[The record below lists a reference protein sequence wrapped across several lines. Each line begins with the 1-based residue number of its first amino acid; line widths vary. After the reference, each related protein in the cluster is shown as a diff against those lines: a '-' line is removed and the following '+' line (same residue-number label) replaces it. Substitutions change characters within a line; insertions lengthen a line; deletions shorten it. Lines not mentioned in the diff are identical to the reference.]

1 MRSDYLRGWVV
12 DAQLSDTG
20 RHMDVWI
27 IDVEGNVNRICIPW
41 CPCIHVH
48 AENRLLHNLPQ
59 WLNLPEIAEKFSIG
73 PIRMVKRR
81 LSLDEFE
88 MHNVLEIDIL
98 DSRKIRKAAQHIEA
112 RGDHHRYSLFSV
124 DAHLAQ
130 RFFIE
135 FGISPFQFVEWD
147 GDSFSLVD
155 ENDSWPKM
163 KVIELNFEYHSNN
176 GFDTLKSFLKKIE
189 IFQWDGFLPKR
200 KLDSVVQRKHCGMEF
215 LTEFEHCINRLNPD
229 IIVTRGGDALHF
241 AALDKLAKRVGFD
254 MNLSRTECELKPRSM
269 SRVVHSYGQVIRKD
283 AYFPLNGR
291 LHIDLRASFIVREG
305 GILGLFELSRHS
317 RQSPQDISRLS
328 PGSVISAIQ
337 MRIAMED
344 GVLVP
349 WKKNRAEDTKTAWDL
364 LATDR
369 GGLYLDSKP
378 GVYSDVIELDFA
390 SLFPS
395 IIATRNI
402 SPETLNCACCQTTT
416 EFPTTD
422 MFVPLNPNDAER
434 TFRQRARVDVFSSKI
449 FPSANASAL
458 QVPGLK
464 THTCARTH
472 GFLGRVVAPIIERRM
487 QLKNQRKRKGDLF
500 DLQQN
505 ALKWLLVTCF
515 GYTGYKNAR
524 FGRIEAHEAICAWA
538 REILLTTISIA
549 EDDGW
554 DVLHAIVDCVWIENK
569 SLETREEKIEAAM
582 QLSQKVTKLIGIPL
596 EFEDIYDFI
605 GFLPSRMHGA
615 GSLTKYWAYGQNG
628 FKLRG
633 IEARQHST
641 CEWISELQK
650 RSLEILKNNL
660 DNGGMYNSVAVQQ
673 TIITMLHDEIKR
685 LNSEGIDP
693 KRLVVTRRVTKRIQ
707 DFSVS
712 TNTQQAL
719 IRARK
724 LGQDILPGRKVR
736 FVATKPSPGVPE
748 SRVILLEELSGNSK
762 FRIDSEY
769 YQNLAVRAIWAILG
783 PFGWSDDEIRHGRRK
798 YTLFDFFDAF
808 NSKPSI
814 DDSAY

>member
-1 MRSDYLRGWVV
+1 MRSDYLRGWVI
-12 DAQLSDTG
+12 DAQLSATG

-41 CPCIHVH
+41 CACIHVH

-59 WLNLPEIAEKFSIG
+59 WLKLPEIAEKFSIG
-73 PIRMVKRR
+73 SIRMVKRR

-88 MHNVLEIDIL
+88 MHNVLEIDVL

-147 GDSFSLVD
+147 GDSVSLVN

-176 GFDTLKSFLKKIE
+176 GFDTLKSYLKKIE
-189 IFQWDGFLPKR
+189 IFQWDGFLPR
-200 KLDSVVQRKHCGMEF
+200 KKLHSVVQRKHCGMEF

-291 LHIDLRASFIVREG
+291 LHIDLSASFIVREG

-349 WKKNRAEDTKTAWDL
+349 WKKNRAEDTKTAWEL

-538 REILLTTISIA
+538 REILLATISIA

-569 SLETREEKIEAAM
+569 NLETREEKIDAAM

-615 GSLTKYWAYGQNG
+615 GSLTKYWAHGQNG

-641 CEWISELQK
+641 CEWVSELQK

-660 DNGGMYNSVAVQQ
+660 DNGGKYNSVAVQQ

-685 LNSEGIDP
+685 LNSEEIDP
-693 KRLVVTRRVTKRIQ
+693 KTLVVTRRVTKRIQ

-748 SRVILLEELSGNSK
+748 SRVILLEELSSNSK

-783 PFGWSDDEIRHGRRK
+783 PFGWSDEEIRHGRRK

-808 NSKPSI
+808 NPKPSI

>member
-1 MRSDYLRGWVV
+1 
-12 DAQLSDTG
+12 
-20 RHMDVWI
+20 
-27 IDVEGNVNRICIPW
+27 
-41 CPCIHVH
+41 
-48 AENRLLHNLPQ
+48 
-59 WLNLPEIAEKFSIG
+59 
-73 PIRMVKRR
+73 
-81 LSLDEFE
+81 
-88 MHNVLEIDIL
+88 
-98 DSRKIRKAAQHIEA
+98 
-112 RGDHHRYSLFSV
+112 
-124 DAHLAQ
+124 
-130 RFFIE
+130 
-135 FGISPFQFVEWD
+135 
-147 GDSFSLVD
+147 
-155 ENDSWPKM
+155 
-163 KVIELNFEYHSNN
+163 
-176 GFDTLKSFLKKIE
+176 
-189 IFQWDGFLPKR
+189 
-200 KLDSVVQRKHCGMEF
+200 MEF

-254 MNLSRTECELKPRSM
+254 MNLSRTKCELKPRSM

-291 LHIDLRASFIVREG
+291 LHIDLSASFIVREG

-349 WKKNRAEDTKTAWDL
+349 WKKNRAEDTKTAWEL

-538 REILLTTISIA
+538 REILLATISIA

-569 SLETREEKIEAAM
+569 NLETREEKIDAAM
-582 QLSQKVTKLIGIPL
+582 QLSQKVTELIGIPL

-615 GSLTKYWAYGQNG
+615 GSLTKYWAHGQNG

-641 CEWISELQK
+641 CEWVSELQK

-660 DNGGMYNSVAVQQ
+660 DNGGKYNSV
-673 TIITMLHDEIKR
+673 LR
-685 LNSEGIDP
+685 
-693 KRLVVTRRVTKRIQ
+693 
-707 DFSVS
+707 
-712 TNTQQAL
+712 
-719 IRARK
+719 
-724 LGQDILPGRKVR
+724 
-736 FVATKPSPGVPE
+736 
-748 SRVILLEELSGNSK
+748 
-762 FRIDSEY
+762 
-769 YQNLAVRAIWAILG
+769 
-783 PFGWSDDEIRHGRRK
+783 
-798 YTLFDFFDAF
+798 
-808 NSKPSI
+808 
-814 DDSAY
+814 

>member
-1 MRSDYLRGWVV
+1 MRSDYLRGWVI

-41 CPCIHVH
+41 CACIHVH

-59 WLNLPEIAEKFSIG
+59 WLKLPEIAEKFSIG

-88 MHNVLEIDIL
+88 MHNVLEIDVL

-147 GDSFSLVD
+147 GDSFSLID

-189 IFQWDGFLPKR
+189 VFQWDGFLPR
-200 KLDSVVQRKHCGMEF
+200 KKLHSVIQRKHCGMEF

-349 WKKNRAEDTKTAWDL
+349 WKKNRAEDTKTAWEL

-538 REILLTTISIA
+538 REILLATISIA

-569 SLETREEKIEAAM
+569 NLETREEKIDAAM

-615 GSLTKYWAYGQNG
+615 GSLTKYWAHGQNG

-641 CEWISELQK
+641 CEWVSELQK

-660 DNGGMYNSVAVQQ
+660 DNGGKYNSVAVQQ

-685 LNSEGIDP
+685 LNSEEIDP
-693 KRLVVTRRVTKRIQ
+693 RTLVVTRRVTKRIQ

-748 SRVILLEELSGNSK
+748 SRVILLEELSSDPK

-769 YQNLAVRAIWAILG
+769 YENLAVRAIWAILG
-783 PFGWSDDEIRHGRRK
+783 PFGWSDEEIRHGRRK

-808 NSKPSI
+808 NPKPSI

>member
-1 MRSDYLRGWVV
+1 MRSDYLRGWVI

-41 CPCIHVH
+41 CACIHVH

-59 WLNLPEIAEKFSIG
+59 WLKLPEIAEKFSIG

-88 MHNVLEIDIL
+88 MHNVLEVDVL

-176 GFDTLKSFLKKIE
+176 GFDTLKSYLKKIE
-189 IFQWDGFLPKR
+189 IFQWDGFLPR
-200 KLDSVVQRKHCGMEF
+200 KKLHSVVQRKHCGMEF

-291 LHIDLRASFIVREG
+291 LHIDLSASFIVREG

-349 WKKNRAEDTKTAWDL
+349 WKKNRAEDTKTAWEL

-378 GVYSDVIELDFA
+378 GVYADVIELDFA

-538 REILLTTISIA
+538 REILLATISIA

-569 SLETREEKIEAAM
+569 NLETREEKIDAAM

-615 GSLTKYWAYGQNG
+615 GSLTKYWAHGQNG

-641 CEWISELQK
+641 CEWIIELQK
-650 RSLEILKNNL
+650 RSLEILKKNL
-660 DNGGMYNSVAVQQ
+660 DNGGKYNSVAVQQ

-685 LNSEGIDP
+685 LNSKEIDP
-693 KRLVVTRRVTKRIQ
+693 KTLVVTRRVTKRIQ

-748 SRVILLEELSGNSK
+748 SRVILLEELSSNSK

-783 PFGWSDDEIRHGRRK
+783 PFGWSDEEIRHGRRK

-808 NSKPSI
+808 NPKPSI

>member
-1 MRSDYLRGWVV
+1 
-12 DAQLSDTG
+12 
-20 RHMDVWI
+20 MDVWI

-41 CPCIHVH
+41 CACIHVH
-48 AENRLLHNLPQ
+48 AENQLLHNLPQ

-176 GFDTLKSFLKKIE
+176 GFDTLKSYLKKIE

-349 WKKNRAEDTKTAWDL
+349 WKKNRAEDTKTAWEL

-487 QLKNQRKRKGDLF
+487 QLKNQRKKKGDLF

-660 DNGGMYNSVAVQQ
+660 DNGGKYNSVAVQQ

-693 KRLVVTRRVTKRIQ
+693 KTLVVTRRVTKRIQ

-783 PFGWSDDEIRHGRRK
+783 PFGWSDDEIRHGRRR

>member
-1 MRSDYLRGWVV
+1 MRSDYLRGWVI
-12 DAQLSDTG
+12 DAQLSGTG

-41 CPCIHVH
+41 CACIHVH

-59 WLNLPEIAEKFSIG
+59 WLKLPEIAEKFSIG
-73 PIRMVKRR
+73 SIRMVKRR

-88 MHNVLEIDIL
+88 MHNVLEIDVL

-147 GDSFSLVD
+147 GDSFSLVN

-176 GFDTLKSFLKKIE
+176 GFDTLKSYLKKIE
-189 IFQWDGFLPKR
+189 IFQWDGFLPR
-200 KLDSVVQRKHCGMEF
+200 KKLHSVVQRKHCGMEF
-215 LTEFEHCINRLNPD
+215 LTEFKHCINRLNPD

-291 LHIDLRASFIVREG
+291 LHIDLSASFIVREG

-349 WKKNRAEDTKTAWDL
+349 WKKNRAEDTKTAWEL

-524 FGRIEAHEAICAWA
+524 FGRIEAHEAICV
-538 REILLTTISIA
+538 RGLEKYYLQPFQLLKMM
-549 EDDGW
+549 DGMF
-554 DVLHAIVDCVWIENK
+554 C
-569 SLETREEKIEAAM
+569 M
-582 QLSQKVTKLIGIPL
+582 Q
-596 EFEDIYDFI
+596 
-605 GFLPSRMHGA
+605 
-615 GSLTKYWAYGQNG
+615 
-628 FKLRG
+628 
-633 IEARQHST
+633 
-641 CEWISELQK
+641 
-650 RSLEILKNNL
+650 
-660 DNGGMYNSVAVQQ
+660 
-673 TIITMLHDEIKR
+673 
-685 LNSEGIDP
+685 
-693 KRLVVTRRVTKRIQ
+693 
-707 DFSVS
+707 
-712 TNTQQAL
+712 
-719 IRARK
+719 
-724 LGQDILPGRKVR
+724 
-736 FVATKPSPGVPE
+736 
-748 SRVILLEELSGNSK
+748 
-762 FRIDSEY
+762 
-769 YQNLAVRAIWAILG
+769 
-783 PFGWSDDEIRHGRRK
+783 
-798 YTLFDFFDAF
+798 
-808 NSKPSI
+808 
-814 DDSAY
+814 

>member
-1 MRSDYLRGWVV
+1 
-12 DAQLSDTG
+12 
-20 RHMDVWI
+20 MDVWLMAA
-27 IDVEGNVNRICIPW
+27 DGCVSRLSVPW
-41 CPCIHVH
+41 CACIHVS
-48 AENRLLHNLPQ
+48 AENRLLDNLSE
-59 WLNLPEIAEKFSIG
+59 WLQLPEISSKFSVG
-73 PIRMVKRR
+73 STRMVKKR

-88 MHNVLEIDIL
+88 MHNVLEIDVL
-98 DSRKIRKAAQHIEA
+98 DSRKIRKIAQHIEA

-147 GDSFSLVD
+147 GDSFSSLN
-155 ENDSWPKM
+155 ENDKWPKM
-163 KVIELNFEYHSNN
+163 KVIELNFEYNSNN
-176 GFDTLKSFLKKIE
+176 GFDTIKSYLKKIE
-189 IFQWDGFLPKR
+189 VSLWGDFLPNKT
-200 KLDSVVQRKHCGMEF
+200 LDSIIERGGCGKDF
-215 LTEFEHCINRLNPD
+215 LIDFQECITRLNPD
-229 IIVTRGGDALHF
+229 IIITKGGDALHF
-241 AALDKLAKRVGFD
+241 AALDKLAKCVGVD
-254 MNLSRTECELKPRSM
+254 LNLSRSESELKPRTM

-291 LHIDLRASFIVREG
+291 LHLDLDASFIVREG

-349 WKKNRAEDTKTAWDL
+349 WKKNRAEDTKTAWEL

-378 GVYSDVIELDFA
+378 GVYTDVIELDFA

-402 SPETLNCACCQTTT
+402 SPETLNCACCETTT
-416 EFPTTD
+416 EFPTTE
-422 MFVPLNPNDAER
+422 MFVPLNPNEAEKE
-434 TFRQRARVDVFSSKI
+434 FRKRSQKDFFSSKI

-472 GFLGRVVAPIIERRM
+472 GFLGRVVSPLIERRM
-487 QLKNQRKRKGDLF
+487 QLKRLREKKGDIY

-538 REILLTTISIA
+538 RDILLTTISIA
-549 EDDGW
+549 ENEGW
-554 DVLHAIVDCVWIENK
+554 NVLHAIVDCVWIENK
-569 SLETREEKIEAAM
+569 ALESRKEKLESALR
-582 QLSQKVTKLIGIPL
+582 LSRKITELIGIPL

-615 GSLTKYWAYGQNG
+615 GSLTKYWAHGQNG

-641 CEWISELQK
+641 CKWIISLQK
-650 RSLEILKNNL
+650 RSLNILKDSLNNS
-660 DNGGMYNSVAVQQ
+660 NKYNSVAVQQ
-673 TIITMLHDEIKR
+673 QIITMLHDEIQC
-685 LNSEGIDP
+685 LNSGGIKP
-693 KRLVVTRRVTKRIQ
+693 KDLVVTRRVTKAIQ

-719 IRARK
+719 IRAKK

-736 FVATKPSPGVPE
+736 FVSTKAFPGIPE
-748 SRVILLEELSGNSK
+748 SRVVLLEELSDNLK
-762 FRIDSEY
+762 IKIDTEY
-769 YQNLAVRAIWAILG
+769 YESLAVRAIWAILG
-783 PFGWSDDEIRHGRRK
+783 PFGWNDEEIRQGRKKR
-798 YTLFDFFDAF
+798 TLFDFLDSF
-808 NSKPSI
+808 NPKPSI

>member
-1 MRSDYLRGWVV
+1 MRSDYLRGWVI

-41 CPCIHVH
+41 CACIHVH

-59 WLNLPEIAEKFSIG
+59 WLKLPEIAEKFSIG

-88 MHNVLEIDIL
+88 MHNVLEIDVL

-147 GDSFSLVD
+147 GDSFSLID
-155 ENDSWPKM
+155 ENDGWPKM

-176 GFDTLKSFLKKIE
+176 GFDTLKSYLKKIE
-189 IFQWDGFLPKR
+189 IFQWDGFLPR
-200 KLDSVVQRKHCGMEF
+200 KILHSVIQRKHCGMEF

-291 LHIDLRASFIVREG
+291 LHIDLSASFIVREG

-349 WKKNRAEDTKTAWDL
+349 WKKNRAEDTKTAWEL

-538 REILLTTISIA
+538 REILLATISIA

-569 SLETREEKIEAAM
+569 NLETREEKIDAAM

-615 GSLTKYWAYGQNG
+615 GSLTKYWAHGQNG

-641 CEWISELQK
+641 CEWVSELQK

-660 DNGGMYNSVAVQQ
+660 DNGGKYNSVAVQQ

-685 LNSEGIDP
+685 LNSEEIDP
-693 KRLVVTRRVTKRIQ
+693 KTLVVTRRVTKRIQ

-748 SRVILLEELSGNSK
+748 SRVILLEELSSNSK

-783 PFGWSDDEIRHGRRK
+783 PFGWSDEEIRHGRRK

-808 NSKPSI
+808 NPKPSI

>member
-1 MRSDYLRGWVV
+1 MRGWVI
-12 DAQLSDTG
+12 DAQLGASG
-20 RHMDVWI
+20 RNMDVWI
-27 IDVEGNVNRICIPW
+27 IDVQGSVNRISVPW
-41 CPCIHVH
+41 CAHIHVH
-48 AENRLLHNLPQ
+48 AENRLLSNLPQ
-59 WLNLPEIAEKFSIG
+59 WLKLPEISEKFSVG
-73 PIRMVKRR
+73 SIRMVKRR

-88 MHNVLEIDIL
+88 MHNVLEIDVL
-98 DSRKIRKAAQHIEA
+98 DSRKIRKISQHIEA

-147 GDSFSLVD
+147 GDSFSLLN
-155 ENDSWPKM
+155 ENDTWPKM

-176 GFDTLKSFLKKIE
+176 GFDTLKSYLKRIE
-189 IFQWDGFLPKR
+189 IFEWDGFLPEKNP
-200 KLDSVVQRKHCGMEF
+200 DSVIQRKHCGNEF
-215 LTEFEHCINRLNPD
+215 LAEFQDCINRLNPD
-229 IIVTRGGDALHF
+229 IIITKGGDALHF
-241 AALDKLAKRVGFD
+241 AALDKLAKKVDFD
-254 MNLSRTECELKPRSM
+254 LNLSRAESELKPRSM

-291 LHIDLRASFIVREG
+291 LHIDLNASFIVREG

-349 WKKNRAEDTKTAWDL
+349 WKKNRAEDTKTAWEL

-416 EFPTTD
+416 EFPTTE
-422 MFVPLNPNDAER
+422 MFVPLSPDDAER
-434 TFRQRARVDVFSSKI
+434 TFRERARQNIFSSKI

-487 QLKNQRKRKGDLF
+487 QLKSQRKRKGDLF

-538 REILLTTISIA
+538 RDILLATISIA
-549 EDDGW
+549 EDEGW
-554 DVLHAIVDCVWIENK
+554 NVLHAIVDCVWIENK
-569 SLETREEKIEAAM
+569 NLKTREKKMDAAM
-582 QLSQKVTKLIGIPL
+582 QLSAKVSKLIGIPL

-615 GSLTKYWAYGQNG
+615 GSLTKYWAHGQNG

-641 CEWISELQK
+641 CQWIIRLQK
-650 RSLEILKNNL
+650 NSLEILKDSL
-660 DNGGMYNSVAVQQ
+660 DNGGKYGSIAVQQ
-673 TIITMLHDEIKR
+673 QIIAMLHNEIG
-685 LNSEGIDP
+685 LLDSGEINP
-693 KRLVVTRRVTKRIQ
+693 KDLVVTRRVTKRIQ

-719 IRARK
+719 IRARR

-736 FVATKPSPGVPE
+736 FIVTKQLSGVPE
-748 SRVILLEELSGNSK
+748 SRVALLEELSENSR
-762 FRIDSEY
+762 FRIDSDY
-769 YQNLAVRAIWAILG
+769 YQNLALRAIWAILG
-783 PFGWSDDEIRHGRRK
+783 PFGWSDEEIRQGRKK
-798 YTLFDFFDAF
+798 YTLFDFFDTF

>member
-1 MRSDYLRGWVV
+1 MRSDSLRGWII
-12 DAQLSDTG
+12 DAQLSANG

-27 IDVEGNVNRICIPW
+27 SDVNGDVERVCVPW
-41 CPCIHVH
+41 CACIHVH
-48 AENRLLHNLPQ
+48 AENQLMVNLPQ
-59 WLNLPEIAEKFSIG
+59 WLKLPEISETFSIG
-73 PIRMVKRR
+73 GTRMVKKR

-88 MHNVLEIDIL
+88 MHNVLEIDVL
-98 DSRKIRKAAQHIEA
+98 DSRKIRKISQHIEA
-112 RGDHHRYSLFSV
+112 RGEHHRYSLFSV

-147 GDSFSLVD
+147 GDSFSLLG
-155 ENDSWPKM
+155 ENDNWPKM
-163 KVIELNFEYHSNN
+163 KVIELKFEYHSNN
-176 GFDTLKSFLKKIE
+176 GFDTLKSYLKQIE
-189 IFQWDGFLPKR
+189 IILWDGFLPGKR
-200 KLDSVVQRKHCGMEF
+200 VDSVVQRKHCGKEF
-215 LTEFEHCINRLNPD
+215 LEEFQDSINRLSPD
-229 IIVTRGGDALHF
+229 VIVTKGGDALHF

-254 MNLSRTECELKPRSM
+254 LNLSRSESELKPRSM

-291 LHIDLRASFIVREG
+291 LHIDLDASFIVREG

-349 WKKNRAEDTKTAWDL
+349 WKKNRAEDTKTAWEL

-416 EFPTTD
+416 DLPTTE
-422 MFVPLNPNDAER
+422 MFVPLNPDEAEK
-434 TFRQRARVDVFSSKI
+434 TFRERARGRFFSSKI

-487 QLKNQRKRKGDLF
+487 QLKSQRKRKGDTF

-538 REILLTTISIA
+538 RDILLTTISIA

-554 DVLHAIVDCVWIENK
+554 NVLHAIVDCIWIENK
-569 SLETREEKIEAAM
+569 NLKTREEKIASAM
-582 QLSQKVTKLIGIPL
+582 QLSQRVTDLIGIPL

-605 GFLPSRMHGA
+605 GFLPSRMHNA
-615 GSLTKYWAYGQNG
+615 GSLTKYWAHGQNG

-641 CEWISELQK
+641 CEWIVAIQK
-650 RSLEILKNNL
+650 ESLEILKDNL
-660 DNGGMYNSVAVQQ
+660 NGESNYDSITAQQ
-673 TIITMLHDEIKR
+673 KIIAKLHDKIR
-685 LNSEGIDP
+685 YLNSGKIDP
-693 KRLVVTRRVTKRIQ
+693 KKLVITRRVTKRIE

-719 IRARK
+719 IRARR

-736 FVATKPSPGVPE
+736 FVATKPSQGIPE
-748 SRVILLEELSGNSK
+748 SRVVLLEELSDNPGFK
-762 FRIDSEY
+762 VDSEY
-769 YQNLAVRAIWAILG
+769 YEGLAIRAIWAILG
-783 PFGWSDDEIRHGRRK
+783 PFGWSDEEIRQGQRK
-798 YTLFDFFDAF
+798 YTLFDFFSAF
-808 NSKPSI
+808 DSNPGVN
-814 DDSAY
+814 DSAY

>member
-1 MRSDYLRGWVV
+1 MRSDSLRGWII
-12 DAQLSDTG
+12 DAQLGTSG

-27 IDVEGNVNRICIPW
+27 SGVNGNVERVCVPW
-41 CPCIHVH
+41 CACIHVH
-48 AENRLLHNLPQ
+48 AENQLMVNLPQ
-59 WLNLPEIAEKFSIG
+59 WLKLPEIAEKFSIG

-88 MHNVLEIDIL
+88 MHNVLEIDVL

-147 GDSFSLVD
+147 GDSFSLVN

-176 GFDTLKSFLKKIE
+176 GFDTLKSYLKKIE
-189 IFQWDGFLPKR
+189 IFQWDGFLPR
-200 KLDSVVQRKHCGMEF
+200 KKLHSVVQRKHCGMEF
-215 LTEFEHCINRLNPD
+215 LTEFEYCINRLNPD

-291 LHIDLRASFIVREG
+291 LHIDLSASFIVREG

-349 WKKNRAEDTKTAWDL
+349 WKKNRAEDTKTAWEL

-538 REILLTTISIA
+538 RDILLTTISIA

-554 DVLHAIVDCVWIENK
+554 NVLHAIVDCVWIENK
-569 SLETREEKIEAAM
+569 NLETREEKIDAAM

-615 GSLTKYWAYGQNG
+615 GSLTKYWAHGQNG

-641 CEWISELQK
+641 CEWVSELQK

-660 DNGGMYNSVAVQQ
+660 DNGGKYNSVAVQQ

-685 LNSEGIDP
+685 LNSEEIDP
-693 KRLVVTRRVTKRIQ
+693 KTLVVTRRVTKRIQ

-748 SRVILLEELSGNSK
+748 SRVILLEELSSNSK

-783 PFGWSDDEIRHGRRK
+783 PFGWSDEEIRHGRRK

-808 NSKPSI
+808 NPKPSI

>member
-1 MRSDYLRGWVV
+1 MRSDCLRGWVI

-88 MHNVLEIDIL
+88 MHNVLEIDVL

-155 ENDSWPKM
+155 ENDNWPKM

-176 GFDTLKSFLKKIE
+176 GFETLKSYLKKIE

-349 WKKNRAEDTKTAWDL
+349 WKKNRAEDTKTAWEL

-660 DNGGMYNSVAVQQ
+660 DNGGKYNSVAVQQ

-693 KRLVVTRRVTKRIQ
+693 KSLVVTRRVTKRIQ

-808 NSKPSI
+808 DSKPSI

>member
-1 MRSDYLRGWVV
+1 MRSDYLRGWVI

-88 MHNVLEIDIL
+88 MHNVLEIDVL

-155 ENDSWPKM
+155 ENDNWPKM

-176 GFDTLKSFLKKIE
+176 GFETLKSYLKKIE

-349 WKKNRAEDTKTAWDL
+349 WKKNRAEDTKTAWEL

-660 DNGGMYNSVAVQQ
+660 DNGGKYNSVAVQQ

-693 KRLVVTRRVTKRIQ
+693 KSLVVTRRVTKRIQ

-762 FRIDSEY
+762 FKIDSEY

-783 PFGWSDDEIRHGRRK
+783 PFGWSDDEIRHGRRR

-808 NSKPSI
+808 NSKPST
-814 DDSAY
+814 DDSAC

>member
-1 MRSDYLRGWVV
+1 MRSDYLRGWVI

-41 CPCIHVH
+41 CACIHVH

-59 WLNLPEIAEKFSIG
+59 WLKLPEIAEKFSIG

-88 MHNVLEIDIL
+88 MHNVLEIDVL

-147 GDSFSLVD
+147 GDSFSLID

-189 IFQWDGFLPKR
+189 VFQWDGFLPR
-200 KLDSVVQRKHCGMEF
+200 KKLHSVIQRKHCGMEF

-349 WKKNRAEDTKTAWDL
+349 WKKNRAEDTKTAWEL

-538 REILLTTISIA
+538 REILLATISIA

-569 SLETREEKIEAAM
+569 NLETREEKIDAAM

-615 GSLTKYWAYGQNG
+615 GSLTKYWAHGQNG

-641 CEWISELQK
+641 CEWVSELQK

-660 DNGGMYNSVAVQQ
+660 DNGGKYNSVAVQQ

-685 LNSEGIDP
+685 LNSEEIDP
-693 KRLVVTRRVTKRIQ
+693 KTLVVTRRVTKRIQ

-748 SRVILLEELSGNSK
+748 SRVFLLEELSSNSK

-783 PFGWSDDEIRHGRRK
+783 PFGWSDEEIRHGRRK

-808 NSKPSI
+808 NPKPSI

>member
-1 MRSDYLRGWVV
+1 MRGWII
-12 DAQLSDTG
+12 DAQLGSSG
-20 RHMDVWI
+20 HHMDVWI
-27 IDVEGNVNRICIPW
+27 IDVEGRVNQVCIPW
-41 CPCIHVH
+41 CACIHVH
-48 AENRLLHNLPQ
+48 ADMRLLSNLPQ
-59 WLNLPEIAEKFSIG
+59 WLKLPEISEKFSVG
-73 PIRMVKRR
+73 PMRMVKKR

-88 MHNVLEIDIL
+88 MHYVLEVDVL
-98 DSRKIRKAAQHIEA
+98 DSRKIRKISQHIEA

-147 GDSFSLVD
+147 GDSFSLLN
-155 ENDSWPKM
+155 ENDTWPKM
-163 KVIELNFEYHSNN
+163 KVIELSFEYHSNN
-176 GFDTLKSFLKKIE
+176 GFDTLKSYLKKIE
-189 IFQWDGFLPKR
+189 ISLWQDFLPR
-200 KLDSVVQRKHCGMEF
+200 KNLDFVIKRKHCGKIFLAEF
-215 LTEFEHCINRLNPD
+215 QECINRLNPD
-229 IIVTRGGDALHF
+229 IIITKGGDALHF

-254 MNLSRTECELKPRSM
+254 FNLSRVKSELKPRSM

-291 LHIDLRASFIVREG
+291 LHIDLNASFIVREG
-305 GILGLFELSRHS
+305 GVLGLFELSKHS

-349 WKKNRAEDTKTAWDL
+349 WKKNRAEDTKTAWEL
-364 LATDR
+364 LAADR

-416 EFPTTD
+416 EFPKTE
-422 MFVPLNPNDAER
+422 MFVPLNPDEAER
-434 TFRQRARVDVFSSKI
+434 TFRERARSDVFSSKI

-464 THTCARTH
+464 AHTCARTH
-472 GFLGRVVAPIIERRM
+472 GFLGRVVAPLIERRM
-487 QLKNQRKRKGDLF
+487 QLKSRRKRKGDLH

-538 REILLTTISIA
+538 RDILLTTISIA

-554 DVLHAIVDCVWIENK
+554 NVLHAIVDCVWIENK
-569 SLETREEKIEAAM
+569 SLKTRDEKIDAAM
-582 QLSQKVTKLIGIPL
+582 QLSRKITKLIGIPL

-615 GSLTKYWAYGQNG
+615 GSLTKYWAHGQNG

-641 CEWISELQK
+641 CEWVTALQK
-650 RSLEILKNNL
+650 TSLEILKNNL
-660 DNGGMYNSVAVQQ
+660 IEHNNYDSVAVQQ
-673 TIITMLHDEIKR
+673 QIVKLLHDEIER
-685 LNSEGIDP
+685 LNSGEINP
-693 KRLVVTRRVTKRIQ
+693 KDLVVTRRVTKRIE

-719 IRARK
+719 IRARR
-724 LGQDILPGRKVR
+724 LGQNIPPGRKVH

-748 SRVILLEELSGNSK
+748 SRVILLEELSENSGFK
-762 FRIDSEY
+762 IDSDY
-769 YQNLAVRAIWAILG
+769 YQNLAIRAIWAILG
-783 PFGWSDDEIRHGRRK
+783 PFGWSDEEIKQGRRK
-798 YTLFDFFDAF
+798 YTLFDFFNSF
-808 NSKPSI
+808 NAKSSV

>member
-1 MRSDYLRGWVV
+1 VRSDCVRGWVI
-12 DAQLSDTG
+12 DAQLGASG
-20 RHMDVWI
+20 REMDVWI
-27 IDVEGNVNRICIPW
+27 IDVQGNVNRISIPW
-41 CPCIHVH
+41 CAHIHVH
-48 AENRLLHNLPQ
+48 AESRLLSNLPQ
-59 WLNLPEIAEKFSIG
+59 WLELPEIREKFSVG
-73 PIRMVKRR
+73 SIRMVKRR

-88 MHNVLEIDIL
+88 MHNVLEIDVL
-98 DSRKIRKAAQHIEA
+98 DSRKIRKISQHIEA

-135 FGISPFQFVEWD
+135 FGISPFQFVEWN
-147 GDSFSLVD
+147 GDSFSLLN
-155 ENDSWPKM
+155 ENDTWPKM
-163 KVIELNFEYHSNN
+163 KVIELKFEYHSNN
-176 GFDTLKSFLKKIE
+176 GFDTLKSYLKRIE
-189 IFQWDGFLPKR
+189 IFQWDDFLPEK
-200 KLDSVVQRKHCGMEF
+200 KLDVVIQRKHCGNEF
-215 LTEFEHCINRLNPD
+215 LTEFQDCINRLNPD
-229 IIVTRGGDALHF
+229 IIITKGGDALHL
-241 AALDKLAKRVGFD
+241 AALDKLAKKVDFD
-254 MNLSRTECELKPRSM
+254 LNLSRSESELKPRSM

-291 LHIDLRASFIVREG
+291 LHIDLNASFIVREG

-349 WKKNRAEDTKTAWDL
+349 WKKNRAEDTKTAWEL

-416 EFPTTD
+416 EFPTTE
-422 MFVPLNPNDAER
+422 MFVPLRPDDAER
-434 TFRQRARVDVFSSKI
+434 TFRERARRDIFSSKI

-487 QLKNQRKRKGDLF
+487 ELKSQTKRKGDLF

-538 REILLTTISIA
+538 RDILLATISIA
-549 EDDGW
+549 EDEGW
-554 DVLHAIVDCVWIENK
+554 NVLHAIVDCVWIENK
-569 SLETREEKIEAAM
+569 NLKTREEKIESAM
-582 QLSQKVTKLIGIPL
+582 QLSEKVSKLIGIPL

-615 GSLTKYWAYGQNG
+615 GSLTKYWAHGQNG

-641 CEWISELQK
+641 CLWITSLQK
-650 RSLEILKNNL
+650 NSLGILKDNL
-660 DNGGMYNSVAVQQ
+660 DNGGKYDSIAVQKQ
-673 TIITMLHDEIKR
+673 IITMLHDEISL
-685 LNSEGIDP
+685 LNSGEINP
-693 KRLVVTRRVTKRIQ
+693 ENLVVTRRVTKRIQ

-719 IRARK
+719 IRARR

-736 FVATKPSPGVPE
+736 FVATRPSPGVPE
-748 SRVILLEELSGNSK
+748 SRVVLLEELSKNSTFK
-762 FRIDSEY
+762 IDSDY
-769 YQNLAVRAIWAILG
+769 YQNLAIRAIWAILG
-783 PFGWSDDEIRHGRRK
+783 PFGWSDEEIRQGQKK
-798 YTLFDFFDAF
+798 YTLFDFFGAF

>member
-1 MRSDYLRGWVV
+1 MRGWVI
-12 DAQLSDTG
+12 DAQLGASG
-20 RHMDVWI
+20 RNMDVWI
-27 IDVEGNVNRICIPW
+27 IDVQGSVNRISVPW
-41 CPCIHVH
+41 CAHIHVH
-48 AENRLLHNLPQ
+48 AENRLLSNLPQ
-59 WLNLPEIAEKFSIG
+59 WLKLPEISEKFSVG
-73 PIRMVKRR
+73 SIRMVKRR

-88 MHNVLEIDIL
+88 MHNVLEIDVL
-98 DSRKIRKAAQHIEA
+98 DSRKIRKISQHIEA

-147 GDSFSLVD
+147 GDSFSLLN
-155 ENDSWPKM
+155 ENDTWPKM

-176 GFDTLKSFLKKIE
+176 GFDTLKSYLKRIE
-189 IFQWDGFLPKR
+189 IFEWDGFLPEKNP
-200 KLDSVVQRKHCGMEF
+200 DSVIQRKHCGNEF
-215 LTEFEHCINRLNPD
+215 LAEFQDCINRLNPD
-229 IIVTRGGDALHF
+229 IIITKGGDALHF
-241 AALDKLAKRVGFD
+241 AALDKLAKKVDFD
-254 MNLSRTECELKPRSM
+254 LNLSRAESELKPRSM

-291 LHIDLRASFIVREG
+291 LHIDLNASFIVREG

-349 WKKNRAEDTKTAWDL
+349 WKKNRAEDTKTAWEL

-416 EFPTTD
+416 EFPTTE
-422 MFVPLNPNDAER
+422 MFVPLSPDDAER
-434 TFRQRARVDVFSSKI
+434 TFRERARQNIFSSKI

-487 QLKNQRKRKGDLF
+487 QLKSQRKRKGDLF

-538 REILLTTISIA
+538 RDILLATISIA
-549 EDDGW
+549 EDEGW
-554 DVLHAIVDCVWIENK
+554 NVLHAIVDCVWIENK
-569 SLETREEKIEAAM
+569 NLKTREKKMDAAM
-582 QLSQKVTKLIGIPL
+582 QLSAKVSKLIGIPL

-615 GSLTKYWAYGQNG
+615 GSLTKYWAHGQNG

-641 CEWISELQK
+641 CQWIIRLQK
-650 RSLEILKNNL
+650 NSLEILKDSL
-660 DNGGMYNSVAVQQ
+660 DNGGKYGSIAVQQ
-673 TIITMLHDEIKR
+673 QIIAMLHNEIG
-685 LNSEGIDP
+685 LLDSGEINP
-693 KRLVVTRRVTKRIQ
+693 KDLVVTRRVTKRIQ

-719 IRARK
+719 IRARR

-736 FVATKPSPGVPE
+736 FIVTKQLSGVPE
-748 SRVILLEELSGNSK
+748 SRVALLEELSENSR
-762 FRIDSEY
+762 FRIDSDY
-769 YQNLAVRAIWAILG
+769 YQNLAIRAIWAILG
-783 PFGWSDDEIRHGRRK
+783 PFGWSDEEIRQGRKK
-798 YTLFDFFDAF
+798 YTLFDFFDTF

>member
-660 DNGGMYNSVAVQQ
+660 DNGGKYNSVAVQQ

>member
-1 MRSDYLRGWVV
+1 MRSDYLRGWVI

-41 CPCIHVH
+41 CACIHVH

-59 WLNLPEIAEKFSIG
+59 WLKLPEIAEKFSIG

-88 MHNVLEIDIL
+88 MHNVLEIDVL

-147 GDSFSLVD
+147 GDSFSLID

-163 KVIELNFEYHSNN
+163 KVIELDFEYHSNN

-189 IFQWDGFLPKR
+189 IFQWDGFLPR
-200 KLDSVVQRKHCGMEF
+200 KKLHSVIQRKHCGMEF

-349 WKKNRAEDTKTAWDL
+349 WKKNRAEDTKTAWEL

-538 REILLTTISIA
+538 REILLATISIA

-569 SLETREEKIEAAM
+569 NLETREEKIDAAM

-615 GSLTKYWAYGQNG
+615 GSLTKYWAHGQNG

-641 CEWISELQK
+641 CEWVSELQK

-660 DNGGMYNSVAVQQ
+660 DNGGKYNSVAVQQ

-685 LNSEGIDP
+685 LNSEEIDP
-693 KRLVVTRRVTKRIQ
+693 RTLVVTRRVTKRIQ

-748 SRVILLEELSGNSK
+748 SRVILLEELSSNSK

-783 PFGWSDDEIRHGRRK
+783 PFGWSDEEIRHGRRK

-808 NSKPSI
+808 NPKSSI

>member
-1 MRSDYLRGWVV
+1 MRSDTLRGWVI
-12 DAQLSDTG
+12 DAQLGATG
-20 RHMDVWI
+20 RQMEVWI
-27 IDVEGNVNRICIPW
+27 IDVQGSVNRICVPW
-41 CPCIHVH
+41 CGHIHVH
-48 AENRLLHNLPQ
+48 AESRLLSNLPQ
-59 WLNLPEIAEKFSIG
+59 WLELPEIREKFSVG
-73 PIRMVKRR
+73 SIRMVKRR

-88 MHNVLEIDIL
+88 MHNVLEIDVL
-98 DSRKIRKAAQHIEA
+98 DSRKIRKISQHIEA

-135 FGISPFQFVEWD
+135 FGISPFQFVEWN
-147 GDSFSLVD
+147 GDSFSLLN

-176 GFDTLKSFLKKIE
+176 GFDTLKSYLKKIE
-189 IFQWDGFLPKR
+189 VLQWDGFLPEK
-200 KLDSVVQRKHCGMEF
+200 KLDVVIQRKHCGNEF
-215 LTEFEHCINRLNPD
+215 LAEFQDCINRLNPD
-229 IIVTRGGDALHF
+229 IIITKGGDALHL
-241 AALDKLAKRVGFD
+241 AALDKLAKKVDFD
-254 MNLSRTECELKPRSM
+254 LNLSRAESELKPRSM

-291 LHIDLRASFIVREG
+291 LHIDLNASFIVREG

-349 WKKNRAEDTKTAWDL
+349 WKKNRAEDTKTAWEL

-416 EFPTTD
+416 EFPTTE
-422 MFVPLNPNDAER
+422 MFIPLSPDDAER
-434 TFRQRARVDVFSSKI
+434 TFRERARQDVFSSKI

-487 QLKNQRKRKGDLF
+487 QLKAQRKRKGDLF

-538 REILLTTISIA
+538 RDILLATISIA
-549 EDDGW
+549 EDEGW
-554 DVLHAIVDCVWIENK
+554 NVLHAIVDCVWIENK
-569 SLETREEKIEAAM
+569 NLKTREEKIESAM
-582 QLSQKVTKLIGIPL
+582 QLSEKVSKLIGIPL

-615 GSLTKYWAYGQNG
+615 GSLTKYWAHGQNG

-641 CEWISELQK
+641 CLWIASLQK
-650 RSLEILKNNL
+650 NSLGILKDNL
-660 DNGGMYNSVAVQQ
+660 DNGGKYDSITVQQ
-673 TIITMLHDEIKR
+673 QIIAMLHDEISL
-685 LNSEGIDP
+685 LNSGEINP
-693 KRLVVTRRVTKRIQ
+693 KDLVVTRRVTKRIQ

-719 IRARK
+719 IRARR

-748 SRVILLEELSGNSK
+748 SRVILLEELSENSK
-762 FRIDSEY
+762 FKIDSDY
-769 YQNLAVRAIWAILG
+769 YQNLAIRAIWAILG
-783 PFGWSDDEIRHGRRK
+783 PFGWSDEEIRQGQKK

-808 NSKPSI
+808 NPKSSV
-814 DDSAY
+814 DDSVY

>member
-1 MRSDYLRGWVV
+1 MRGWVI
-12 DAQLSDTG
+12 DAQLGASG
-20 RHMDVWI
+20 RNMDVWI
-27 IDVEGNVNRICIPW
+27 IDVQGSVNRISVPW
-41 CPCIHVH
+41 CAHIHVH
-48 AENRLLHNLPQ
+48 AENRLLSNLPQ
-59 WLNLPEIAEKFSIG
+59 WLKLPEISEKFSVG
-73 PIRMVKRR
+73 SIRMVKRR

-88 MHNVLEIDIL
+88 MHNVLEIDVL
-98 DSRKIRKAAQHIEA
+98 DSRKIRKISQHIEA

-147 GDSFSLVD
+147 GDSFSLLN
-155 ENDSWPKM
+155 ENDTWPKM

-176 GFDTLKSFLKKIE
+176 GFDTLKSYLKRIE
-189 IFQWDGFLPKR
+189 IFEWDGFLPEKNP
-200 KLDSVVQRKHCGMEF
+200 DSVIQRKHCGNEF
-215 LTEFEHCINRLNPD
+215 LAEFQDCINRLNPD
-229 IIVTRGGDALHF
+229 IIITKGGDALHF
-241 AALDKLAKRVGFD
+241 AALDKLAKKVDFD
-254 MNLSRTECELKPRSM
+254 LNLSRAESELKPRSM

-291 LHIDLRASFIVREG
+291 LHIDLNASFIVREG

-349 WKKNRAEDTKTAWDL
+349 WKKNRAEDTKTAWEL

-416 EFPTTD
+416 EFPTTE
-422 MFVPLNPNDAER
+422 MFVPLSPDDAER
-434 TFRQRARVDVFSSKI
+434 TFRERARQNIFSSKI

-487 QLKNQRKRKGDLF
+487 QLKSQRKRKGDLF

-538 REILLTTISIA
+538 RDILLATISIA
-549 EDDGW
+549 EDEGW
-554 DVLHAIVDCVWIENK
+554 NVLHAIVDCVWIENK
-569 SLETREEKIEAAM
+569 NLKTREKKMDAAM
-582 QLSQKVTKLIGIPL
+582 QLSAKVSKLIGIPL

-615 GSLTKYWAYGQNG
+615 GSLTKYWAHGQNG

-641 CEWISELQK
+641 CQWIIRLQK
-650 RSLEILKNNL
+650 NSLEILKDCL
-660 DNGGMYNSVAVQQ
+660 DNGGKYGSIAVQQ
-673 TIITMLHDEIKR
+673 QIIAMLHNEIG
-685 LNSEGIDP
+685 LLDSGEINP
-693 KRLVVTRRVTKRIQ
+693 KDLVVTRRVTKRIQ

-719 IRARK
+719 IRARR

-736 FVATKPSPGVPE
+736 FIVTKQLSGVPE
-748 SRVILLEELSGNSK
+748 SRVALLEELSENSR
-762 FRIDSEY
+762 FRIDSDY
-769 YQNLAVRAIWAILG
+769 YQNLAIRAIWAILG
-783 PFGWSDDEIRHGRRK
+783 PFGWSDEEIRQGRKK
-798 YTLFDFFDAF
+798 YTLFDFFDTF